1 MEGNIQCLLPNFS
14 FSIELPYKQPIDLK
28 KIHNKLGIVNT
39 SIWAAEYADS

>member
-14 FSIELPYKQPIDLK
+14 VSIELPYKQPIDLK

-39 SIWAAEYADS
+39 SIWAAEHADS